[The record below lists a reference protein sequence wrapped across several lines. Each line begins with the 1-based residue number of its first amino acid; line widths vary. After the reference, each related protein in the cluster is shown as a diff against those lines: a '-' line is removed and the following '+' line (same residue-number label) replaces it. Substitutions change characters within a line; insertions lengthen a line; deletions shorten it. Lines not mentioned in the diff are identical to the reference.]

1 MDRTFLLGI
10 GALLTVALITGL
22 VTLAKSGQQ
31 RRLRERVAAAGM
43 VGVQANAAMTGL
55 PSIRLQTNETR
66 PLVERVLRFLRFNPD
81 TPQEQLIPWWA
92 TVLIGTLVAV
102 VLAYYF
108 RYLMGVQLAVPAG
121 IVIGIVVIR
130 GLFTW
135 QHNRYVNAIFQQIP
149 DAIGLMVRAIRAG
162 LPIGEAMRSVAVEL
176 APPLRDEF
184 ARMLGDVAIGRPV
197 DQALMRLHKRTDLP
211 EFSFLAVTLGLQSQ
225 TGGNLAETLENLA
238 DIVRKRVALA
248 KRAKALAAE
257 ARMQAGI
264 LMVLPYLAALA
275 MSQIQPFYI
284 DNFFRNPTGQ
294 KLALIGLGFSVF
306 GYLVIRWMIKR
317 AGSD

>member
-1 MDRTFLLGI
+1 MDRTILLGI
-10 GALLTVALITGL
+10 GALLTVTL
-22 VTLAKSGQQ
+22 VTGIVALAKSGQA
-31 RRLRERVAAAGM
+31 RRLRDRVATAGTPE
-43 VGVQANAAMTGL
+43 VRSITNTGL
-55 PSIRLQTNETR
+55 PSIRLQANQSR
-66 PLVERVLRFLRFNPD
+66 PLLERILRFLRFNPD

-92 TVLIGTLVAV
+92 TILVGALAGLVIGYYLGFLIGRWPGAGAGV
-102 VLAYYF
+102 V
-108 RYLMGVQLAVPAG
+108 VG
-121 IVIGIVVIR
+121 IFVIR

-135 QHNRYVNAIFQQIP
+135 QHNRYVMAIFQQIP

-162 LPIGEAMRSVAVEL
+162 LPIGEAMRSVAAETSN
-176 APPLRDEF
+176 PLRDEF

-197 DQALMRLHKRTDLP
+197 DQALMRLYKRTELP

-264 LMVLPYLAALA
+264 LMVLPYIAALA

>member
-1 MDRTFLLGI
+1 MDRTILLGI
-10 GALLTVALITGL
+10 GALLTIALITSL
-22 VTLAKSGQQ
+22 ITLSKAGQA
-31 RRLRERVAAAGM
+31 RRLRERVATAGA
-43 VGVQANAAMTGL
+43 VQVQTTTAGL
-55 PSIRLQTNETR
+55 PSIRLQTNQSL
-66 PLVERVLRFLRFNPD
+66 PLVERVLRFLRYNPD
-81 TPQEQLIPWWA
+81 TPQEQVIPWWV
-92 TVLIGTLVAV
+92 TLMIGSLIGLVFWYYGAFLV
-102 VLAYYF
+102 GTALA
-108 RYLMGVQLAVPAG
+108 LPAG
-121 IVIGIVVIR
+121 ILLALFVIR
-130 GLFTW
+130 ALFAW
-135 QHNRYVNAIFQQIP
+135 QHNRYITAIFHQIP

-162 LPIGEAMRSVAVEL
+162 LPIGEAMRSVAAEM
-176 APPLRDEF
+176 PSPLRDEF

-211 EFSFLAVTLGLQSQ
+211 EFSFLAVVLGLQSQ

-284 DNFFRNPTGQ
+284 DNFFRNPSGQ

-306 GYLVIRWMIKR
+306 GYFVIRWMIKR